1 MKIRTLGFL
10 SGLLML
16 VPLLAAGQTSSRID
30 DLKWLTGS
38 WRVDEGS
45 TVIEEQWNA
54 PSGGLMLATGRT
66 VKNGKLVEFEFLR
79 IEQRGS
85 SLVYLAQPGGQPPTE
100 FTLESMTPREVVFAN
115 LQHYFPTR
123 IRYKKNDDG
132 SVTARVEDETGKKG
146 QDFPYKLDMIGSK
159 PTGTQ

>member
-54 PSGGLMLATGRT
+54 PSGGLMLATGRR
-66 VKNGKLVEFEFLR
+66 VSEDR
-79 IEQRGS
+79 
-85 SLVYLAQPGGQPPTE
+85 A
-100 FTLESMTPREVVFAN
+100 
-115 LQHYFPTR
+115 
-123 IRYKKNDDG
+123 
-132 SVTARVEDETGKKG
+132 AR
-146 QDFPYKLDMIGSK
+146 
-159 PTGTQ
+159 